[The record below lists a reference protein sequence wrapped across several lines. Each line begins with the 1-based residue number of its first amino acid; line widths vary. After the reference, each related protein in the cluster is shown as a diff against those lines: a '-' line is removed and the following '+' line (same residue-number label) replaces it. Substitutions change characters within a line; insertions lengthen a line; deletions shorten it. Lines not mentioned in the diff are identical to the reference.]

1 MIDDIKK
8 LIKIIENIEN
18 DITLWHG
25 TSESVETIKKTGLIA
40 SRHGAVFL
48 TDNPNLAIEYAETD
62 QERTGTDNITIV
74 SVKVSDLDQSKLI
87 GDIDHTLED
96 DWKTSLKETDQCMY
110 VDNIPPNILKIK
122 SYN

>member
-25 TSESVETIKKTGLIA
+25 TSESVETIKKTGLIVN
-40 SRHGAVFL
+40 RHGAVFL

-62 QERTGTDNITIV
+62 QERTGTDNITII